1 MSANYRTIL
10 VEQADSMI
18 TKITLNRPQFLNAYN
33 HTLCEE
39 TTEAIDHYMKD
50 DAQLCLVIT
59 GAGRGF
65 CSGGDIS
72 RSEPAEA
79 RAARYAKQIGRGVEM
94 RDGMHRVILALS
106 RCDKPVVAMV
116 NGPCVAGGLALAL
129 ACDFRIASDKA
140 KLGDTSGKFAL
151 LPDEGGAW
159 LFPRA
164 IGMDKALKMTLL
176 AEVYDAPEAER
187 LGLVTEVVP
196 HDQLEA
202 KTMEFARR
210 LAGQAPLAVKMAKRM
225 MQRSADI
232 SLERSLQDAEM
243 AVMIANPAEDVNE
256 GRRAFT
262 EKRKPVF
269 KGK

>member
-1 MSANYRTIL
+1 MSGTYQTIV
-10 VEQADSMI
+10 VERASAMI
-18 TKITLNRPQFLNAYN
+18 TRITLNRPQFLNAYN
-33 HTLCEE
+33 HVLCED
-39 TTEAIDHYMKD
+39 TTEAIERYLKD
-50 DAQLCLVIT
+50 DSQRCLIIT

-79 RAARYAKQIGRGVEM
+79 RAARIDVQIGRGVEM

-159 LFPRA
+159 LFPRVM
-164 IGMDKALKMTLL
+164 GMEKALKMTML
-176 AEVYDAPEAER
+176 AEVYDAHEAEK
-187 LGLVTEVVP
+187 LGLVTQVVP
-196 HDQLEA
+196 HGELEA

-210 LAGQAPLAVKMAKRM
+210 LADAAPLAV
-225 MQRSADI
+225 
-232 SLERSLQDAEM
+232 
-243 AVMIANPAEDVNE
+243 
-256 GRRAFT
+256 
-262 EKRKPVF
+262 
-269 KGK
+269 

>member
-1 MSANYRTIL
+1 MSEKFTTIL
-10 VEQADSMI
+10 VDRPQPDI
-18 TKITLNRPQFLNAYN
+18 TRITLNRPEYLNAYN
-33 HTLCEE
+33 HTLTAEVS
-39 TTEAIDHYMKD
+39 TAVDQYMKD
-50 DAQLCLVIT
+50 DTQRCLVIT

-72 RSEPAEA
+72 RTEPPEQ

-94 RDGMHRVILALS
+94 RDGFHRIIVALQ
-106 RCDKPVVAMV
+106 RCDKPVVAMI
-116 NGPCVAGGLALAL
+116 NGPAVAGGLALAL

-164 IGMDKALKMTLL
+164 MGLDKALKMTML
-176 AEVYDAPEAER
+176 AEVYDAHEAEK
-187 LGLVTEVVP
+187 LGLVTQVVP
-196 HDQLEA
+196 HGELEA

-210 LAGQAPLAVKMAKRM
+210 LADAAPLAVRMAKRM
-225 MQRSADI
+225 MVRSADI
-232 SLERSLQDAEM
+232 TLERSLQDAEL
-243 AVMIANPAEDVNE
+243 AVMIANPADDVTE
-256 GRRAFT
+256 GRAAFR
-262 EKRKPVF
+262 EKRKPAF

>member
-1 MSANYRTIL
+1 MSEKFTTII
-10 VEQADSMI
+10 VDRPQPDI
-18 TKITLNRPQFLNAYN
+18 GRITLNRPQYLNAYN
-33 HTLCEE
+33 HTLTAEVS
-39 TTEAIDHYMKD
+39 AAVDQYMKD
-50 DAQLCLVIT
+50 DAQRCLIIT

-72 RSEPAEA
+72 RTEPPEQ

-94 RDGMHRVILALS
+94 RDGFHRIIVALQ
-106 RCDKPVVAMV
+106 RCDKPVVAMI
-116 NGPCVAGGLALAL
+116 NGPAVAGGLALAL

-164 IGMDKALKMTLL
+164 MGLDKALKMTML
-176 AEVYDAPEAER
+176 AEVYDAPEAEK
-187 LGLVTEVVP
+187 LGLVTQVVP
-196 HDQLEA
+196 HEQLEA

-210 LAGQAPLAVKMAKRM
+210 LADAAPLAVRMAKRM
-225 MQRSADI
+225 MVRSADI
-232 SLERSLQDAEM
+232 TLERSLQDAEL

-256 GRRAFT
+256 GRKAFA
-262 EKRKPVF
+262 EKRKAAF